1 VLRNT
6 VSAAIA
12 TQQALEA
19 AATEPALLFHCAGL
33 AAPHHSRFAPADRRA
48 LDARV
53 EDLFGP
59 KAPGG
64 RGVVLVAT
72 QTVEQSLDIDA
83 DLLLTDLCPMDV
95 LLQRLGR
102 LHRHRT
108 RDAVRPQGFAEAR
121 CGVLVPAERSLE
133 PFITKGKGAFGF
145 ARSDFPLAY
154 PDLRVLEA
162 TWRLIEARD
171 GWTLPAMNRELVEGA
186 THPEVL
192 AALATDLGDAWAGH
206 AARMDGLRYAE
217 QAMAALGC
225 INMAE
230 PYCAAGFP
238 EGETIATRLGA
249 RDRRVAFADPPPSL
263 FAPHSPLDTLT
274 IPHWM
279 AQGIPEDAEPILR
292 PTLPAGPPGTLTSSG
307 PTVRFALG
315 ERTYIYD
322 RLGLRLET
330 E

>member
-1 VLRNT
+1 MIDDAPAVAAQALEAAQAGARVLVLRNT

-19 AATEPALLFHCAGL
+19 AAPNSRLLFRCAD
-33 AAPHHSRFAPADRRA
+33 S
-48 LDARV
+48 
-53 EDLFGP
+53 
-59 KAPGG
+59 
-64 RGVVLVAT
+64 
-72 QTVEQSLDIDA
+72 
-83 DLLLTDLCPMDV
+83 
-95 LLQRLGR
+95 
-102 LHRHRT
+102 
-108 RDAVRPQGFAEAR
+108 
-121 CGVLVPAERSLE
+121 
-133 PFITKGKGAFGF
+133 
-145 ARSDFPLAY
+145 PLAY

-206 AARMDGLRYAE
+206 AARMDGLRYAQ
-217 QAMAALGC
+217 QAVAALGC
-225 INMAE
+225 INTAE

-249 RDRRVAFADPPPSL
+249 RDRSVAFADPPPSL
-263 FAPHSPLDTLT
+263 FAPHIPLDTLT

-279 AQGIPEDAEPILR
+279 AQGIPEDAQPILR
-292 PTLPAGPPGTLTSSG
+292 AIPPAGPPTGPPGTLTSSG

-315 ERTYIYD
+315 ERGYIYD
-322 RLGLRLET
+322 RLGLRPET